1 MIRVVDLHK
10 TFGGQEVL
18 RGINVEFE
26 TGKITTI
33 IGGSGS
39 GKTVLLKHLNA
50 LLLPDRGSVLVDGR
64 DITKLGQSALNEV
77 RQKFG
82 MLFQSAALL
91 DSMTIYD
98 NVAFPLREKTKLK
111 EKDIEQKANDSLA
124 QVGLAGMGYKFPAE
138 VSGGM
143 KKRAGLARALV
154 TQPEIMLFDEPTT
167 GLDPLLGKSI
177 HELIRRMHEK
187 FRFTGVI
194 VSHDIPEV
202 FKFSDRVA
210 MLANGVIIEA
220 GKTRVEAS
228 IGVDLKLA
236 YKDLEKHKPVKSL
249 PKSAPAEVLH
259 SVKSPPIIF
268 VVGTVIWLGARV
280 SGNR

>member
-10 TFGGQEVL
+10 SFGGQQVL
-18 RGINVEFE
+18 KGINLELE

-50 LLLPDRGSVLVDGR
+50 LLLPDRGSVLVDGT
-64 DITKLGQSALNEV
+64 DITRIGAASLNAV

-82 MLFQSAALL
+82 VLFQGAALL
-91 DSMTIYD
+91 DSMTIFD
-98 NVAFPLREKTKLK
+98 NVAFPLREKTKLAEGEIRK
-111 EKDIEQKANDSLA
+111 RAEERLD
-124 QVGLAGMGYKFPAE
+124 QVGLAGMGYKYPAE

-154 TQPEIMLFDEPTT
+154 MEPEIVLFDEPTT

-177 HELIRRMHEK
+177 HELIRKVHAA
-187 FRFTGVI
+187 FGFTGVI

-202 FKFSDRVA
+202 FKISDRIA
-210 MLANGVIIEA
+210 MLANGVITEA
-220 GKTRVEAS
+220 GSTPDFVESNNPIVRQFLQGETEGPMA
-228 IGVDLKLA
+228 
-236 YKDLEKHKPVKSL
+236 
-249 PKSAPAEVLH
+249 VL
-259 SVKSPPIIF
+259 
-268 VVGTVIWLGARV
+268 
-280 SGNR
+280 

>member
-10 TFGGQEVL
+10 SFARQRVL
-18 RGINVEFE
+18 KGVNLDLES
-26 TGKITTI
+26 GKITTI

-50 LLLPDRGSVLVDGR
+50 LLLPDRGSVLVGGE
-64 DITKLGQSALNEV
+64 DITRLGQAALNRV

-82 MLFQSAALL
+82 VLFQGAALL
-91 DSMTIYD
+91 DSMTVFD

-111 EKDIEQKANDSLA
+111 ESVIEKKANESLA
-124 QVGLAGMGYKFPAE
+124 HVGLSGMGYKFPAE
-138 VSGGM
+138 ISGGM

-177 HELIRRMHEK
+177 HQLIRRIHENLK
-187 FRFTGVI
+187 FTGVI

-202 FKFSDRVA
+202 FKISDRVA
-210 MLANGVIIEA
+210 MLVDGVI
-220 GKTRVEAS
+220 
-228 IGVDLKLA
+228 
-236 YKDLEKHKPVKSL
+236 
-249 PKSAPAEVLH
+249 AEVG
-259 SVKSPPIIF
+259 STEEFTASANP
-268 VVGTVIWLGARV
+268 VVRQFLQGESDGPLAVL
-280 SGNR
+280 

>member
-10 TFGGQEVL
+10 SFARQRVL
-18 RGINVEFE
+18 KGVNLDLES
-26 TGKITTI
+26 GKITTI

-50 LLLPDRGSVLVDGR
+50 LLLPDRGSVLVGGE
-64 DITKLGQSALNEV
+64 DITRLGQAALNRV

-82 MLFQSAALL
+82 VLFQGAALL
-91 DSMTIYD
+91 DSMTVFD

-111 EKDIEQKANDSLA
+111 ESVIEKKANESLA
-124 QVGLAGMGYKFPAE
+124 QVGLSGMGYKFPAE
-138 VSGGM
+138 ISGGM

-177 HELIRRMHEK
+177 HELIRRIHENLK
-187 FRFTGVI
+187 FTGVI

-202 FKFSDRVA
+202 FKISDRVA
-210 MLANGVIIEA
+210 MLVDGVI
-220 GKTRVEAS
+220 
-228 IGVDLKLA
+228 
-236 YKDLEKHKPVKSL
+236 
-249 PKSAPAEVLH
+249 AEVG
-259 SVKSPPIIF
+259 STEEFTASANP
-268 VVGTVIWLGARV
+268 VVRQFLQGESDGPLAVL
-280 SGNR
+280 

>member
-18 RGINVEFE
+18 RGVNLELE

-33 IGGSGS
+33 IGGSGC

-50 LLLPDRGSVLVDGR
+50 LLLPDRGSVVVDGA
-64 DITKLGQSALNEV
+64 DITKLGEGPLNDI

-82 MLFQSAALL
+82 VLFQGAALL

-111 EKDIEQKANDSLA
+111 EGKIQKKVDEKLA
-124 QVGLAGMGYKFPAE
+124 QVGLQGMGYKYPAE

-154 TQPEIMLFDEPTT
+154 MEPEIMLFDEPTT

-177 HELIRRMHEK
+177 HELIRKMHAT
-187 FRFTGVI
+187 FGFTGVI

-202 FKFSDRVA
+202 FKISDRVA
-210 MLANGVIIEA
+210 MLANGVIEEVGSTQQFI
-220 GKTRVEAS
+220 AS
-228 IGVDLKLA
+228 TNPIVRQFLQGETEGPIA
-236 YKDLEKHKPVKSL
+236 
-249 PKSAPAEVLH
+249 VL
-259 SVKSPPIIF
+259 
-268 VVGTVIWLGARV
+268 
-280 SGNR
+280 